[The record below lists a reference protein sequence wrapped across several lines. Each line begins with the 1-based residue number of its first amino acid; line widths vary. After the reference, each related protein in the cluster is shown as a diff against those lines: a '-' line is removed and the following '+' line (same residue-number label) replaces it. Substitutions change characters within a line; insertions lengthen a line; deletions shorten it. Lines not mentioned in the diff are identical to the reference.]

1 MTYIVSL
8 LCILNDLYC
17 VTTMYTKYKNVEKLL
32 PKINII
38 LW

>member
-17 VTTMYTKYKNVEKLL
+17 VTTMYTKYKNVKKLL
-32 PKINII
+32 PESKII
-38 LW
+38 LS